1 MAFFEEVWAKSVD
14 CGFTRGRGICPSS
27 VGKEGESV
35 KWRLPRVHRGSGLAR
50 LSRRPKTD
58 YCREGGMRFPRFLCC
73 CEGWVKRGGEV

>member
-14 CGFTRGRGICPSS
+14 CGFTRGRGVCPSS

-58 YCREGGMRFPRFLCC
+58 YCR
-73 CEGWVKRGGEV
+73 

>member
-50 LSRRPKTD
+50 LSRRPN
-58 YCREGGMRFPRFLCC
+58 
-73 CEGWVKRGGEV
+73 

>member
-58 YCREGGMRFPRFLCC
+58 IADRRDAISRFFCC
-73 CEGWVKRGGEV
+73 CEGWVKRVGDV

>member
-50 LSRRPKTD
+50 HSRRPQTD
-58 YCREGGMRFPRFLCC
+58 YCR
-73 CEGWVKRGGEV
+73 